1 MKRFLFLFSLLVL
14 AQSAQADVK
23 HIDNEA
29 LKSMLEAGVPI
40 IDVRRPEE
48 WKQTGIVEGSHLM
61 TFFDKQ
67 GRYDVAAWLQ
77 KLDKIAKQ
85 NEPFILICR
94 TGNRTGTISNFLD
107 RKLSYNNVYNV
118 QKGITYWIEGG
129 LPTVK
134 PTVIR

>member
-1 MKRFLFLFSLLVL
+1 MKTFLSLLLLLVL
-14 AQSAQADVK
+14 MQSAQADVK
-23 HIDNEA
+23 HIDNA
-29 LKSMLEAGVPI
+29 TLMSMLEAGVPI

-67 GRYDVAAWLQ
+67 GRYDVGSWLQ
-77 KLDKIAKQ
+77 ELDKIAKP

-107 RKLSYNNVYNV
+107 KKLSYSRVINV
-118 QKGITYWIEGG
+118 QKGITYWIEKGH
-129 LPTVK
+129 PTVK
-134 PTVIR
+134 PIM